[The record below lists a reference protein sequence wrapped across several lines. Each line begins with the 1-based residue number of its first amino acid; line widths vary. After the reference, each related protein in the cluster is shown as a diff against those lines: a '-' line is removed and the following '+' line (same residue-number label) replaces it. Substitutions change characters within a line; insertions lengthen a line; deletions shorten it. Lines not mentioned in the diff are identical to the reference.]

1 MKTYSYTFFNEI
13 IRDRVILYIPIIS
26 CINRDTQEYN
36 LAADGNVNRFIT
48 TFCKCSSYWSMY
60 LVLPKKIIK
69 DSDKMIK
76 EFGKYQNLH
85 LIYSDNFGIHAGE
98 QRNKDEVVNALYE
111 EIKDIDFDICIFESQ
126 KLGLK
131 IMNDNPDKMNI
142 WWNPVSKTNEKTRI
156 FLEGYD
162 EINSQIISMVD
173 YMIVAS
179 PDQLEYYKD
188 YNKKLIYLDK
198 LIDRRYVYF
207 DYHIDADILEKNDT
221 IFKDK
226 IKFYLPFRLT
236 DEGYKFDKVLEYID
250 KVCKRNKWDD
260 YVILYTD
267 PNNSHVIDNLKNKK
281 HFYKVSSNR
290 DTYYTILDYIECI
303 IPYFEDLEFINH
315 AAIHE
320 FMDLMC
326 KAKVIVYKQNNNPY
340 DIFSCTRI
348 QNYEE

>member
-179 PDQLEYYKD
+179 PDQLKYYEK
-188 YNKKLIYLDK
+188 YNKKVIYLDK
-198 LIDRRYVYF
+198 LIDRHYAFF
-207 DYHIDADILEKNDT
+207 DYKIDLDT
-221 IFKDK
+221 LYQIDK
-226 IKFYLPFRLT
+226 KSWKKTIFYLPFRLT
-236 DEGYKFDKVLEYID
+236 DEGYQFDKVMEYIS
-250 KVCKRNKWDD
+250 KCKND
-260 YVILYTD
+260 YIILYTD
-267 PNNSHVIDNLKNKK
+267 PNNSHVIDNLENKDK
-281 HFYKVSSNR
+281 FYKVSSNR
-290 DTYYTILDYIECI
+290 NTYYTILDHVECI

-320 FMDLMC
+320 FMDERC
-326 KAKVIVYKQNNNPY
+326 SCKVIVYKQNNNPY
-340 DIFSCTRI
+340 NIFSCSRI
-348 QNYEE
+348 ENYEG